1 MRSLLPVQSDP
12 RSRPSCDKTLAS
24 RFFQRVDIV
33 IVFAP
38 DLWKLAT
45 PGSEHLLQ
53 RALDCR
59 FITSGAN
66 IGIFIRKLT
75 VETAGHNGAVMLV
88 ASNTALAGSCRVE
101 ELETAKGQY

>member
-1 MRSLLPVQSDP
+1 MRSLPPVQSDP

-33 IVFAP
+33 AP

-53 RALDCR
+53 RALDYR
-59 FITSGAN
+59 VITSGAN